1 MEKTWTVYMHT
12 NKVNNKV
19 YVGITSQTTNG
30 RWRLDGGGYL
40 RKNKDGSY
48 AQPKFARAIEKYGWD
63 NFDHIVWADG
73 LSHNDACRIE
83 KLLIGIWDSID
94 CGYNM
99 TTGGEGTYGISRYG
113 EDNPFY
119 GKRHSE
125 EARLKMSKAREG
137 RFVLENNP
145 FYGRHHTDETKKL
158 IQEANGKP
166 VCQFDMDLNF
176 IQEYPSAK
184 FAEKCTGIWHSM
196 ISGCCN
202 RQECYKTAGGFI
214 WIHKDEVDYIDKE
227 EYMQWLHHEKLPKPV
242 CQFSLRMEFIKE
254 YHSLGEAGRQ
264 LNISYVD
271 ISVAASGKVLTSH
284 GYIWIFKEDYEKMKR
299 GEIPFRK
306 PYTDPRCIAIMQY
319 TLNGE
324 FVQEF
329 ESKTAAGRAI
339 GVTPQAIGYACNSK
353 THKCKNYLFKYKGE

>member
-1 MEKTWTVYMHT
+1 MEKTYEEFIQNILNTR
-12 NKVNNKV
+12 
-19 YVGITSQTTNG
+19 G
-30 RWRLDGGGYL
+30 RFACGNDYHERHHIVP
-40 RKNKDGSY
+40 RCMDGSDEKENLIDLY
-48 AQPKFARAIEKYGWD
+48 AREHFIA
-63 NFDHIVWADG
+63 H
-73 LSHNDACRIE
+73 
-83 KLLIGIWDSID
+83 KLLMQENPNHVGLVRAYTCMAFVKDDNQDRYELTPEEYENARVIFSHTQSEQ
-94 CGYNM
+94 M
-99 TTGGEGTYGISRYG
+99 RGEK
-113 EDNPFY
+113 NHFF
-119 GKRHSE
+119 GK
-125 EARLKMSKAREG
+125 A
-137 RFVLENNP
+137 
-145 FYGRHHTDETKKL
+145 HTDETKKL

-166 VCQFDMDLNF
+166 VCQFDMDFNF
-176 IQEYPSAK
+176 LQEYPSAK
-184 FAEKCTGIWHSM
+184 YAEKCTGIWSSM

-202 RQECYKTAGGFI
+202 RQVCYKTAGGFI
-214 WIHKDEVDYIDKE
+214 WIYKDEIDLIDKE
-227 EYMQWLHHEKLPKPV
+227 EYMQWLRHEKLPKPV
-242 CQFSLRMEFIKE
+242 CQFSSKMEFIKE
-254 YHSLGEAGRQ
+254 YPSLGEAGRQ

-324 FVQEF
+324 FIQEF